1 MPSLLNDSVECAEG
15 RVHAQQS
22 RICDI
27 RASVCWFISIVVC
40 IVGLIC
46 YLKYSFPRMFACRGI
61 WALSSHS

>member
-1 MPSLLNDSVECAEG
+1 MPSLLNDSIDVRKAACMPS
-15 RVHAQQS
+15 S